1 MNKIVEN
8 FQRLVDADI
17 SVFSKEEKIAYYEN
31 IRKKL
36 DKIMDESDIDLDLF
50 EELLEIK
57 KQVLAKVNNLIR

>member
-17 SVFSKEEKIAYYEN
+17 SVFSKEEKITYYGN

-36 DKIMDESDIDLDLF
+36 DKIMDESDIDLDVF

>member
-17 SVFSKEEKIAYYEN
+17 SVCSKEEKIAYYEN
-31 IRKKL
+31 IRKKM
-36 DKIMDESDIDLDLF
+36 DKIMDERDIDLDLF

-57 KQVLAKVNNLIR
+57 KQVLAKVNNLNR

>member
-17 SVFSKEEKIAYYEN
+17 SIFSKEEKIAYYEN
-31 IRKKL
+31 IRKKM
-36 DKIMDESDIDLDLF
+36 DKIMDERDIDLDLF

-57 KQVLAKVNNLIR
+57 KQVLAKVNNLNR

>member
-17 SVFSKEEKIAYYEN
+17 SVFSKEEKIAYYGN

-36 DKIMDESDIDLDLF
+36 DKIMDESDIDLDVF

>member
-8 FQRLVDADI
+8 FQRLIDADI

-31 IRKKL
+31 IRKKM
-36 DKIMDESDIDLDLF
+36 DKIMDERDIDLDLF

-57 KQVLAKVNNLIR
+57 KQVLAKVNNLNR

>member
-50 EELLEIK
+50 EGLLEIK
-57 KQVLAKVNNLIR
+57 KQVLAKVNNLNR

>member
-17 SVFSKEEKIAYYEN
+17 SIFSKEEKIAYYEN
-31 IRKKL
+31 IRKKM

-57 KQVLAKVNNLIR
+57 KQVLAKVNNLNR

>member
-8 FQRLVDADI
+8 FQRLIDADI

-50 EELLEIK
+50 EGLLEIK
-57 KQVLAKVNNLIR
+57 KQVLAKVNNLNR

>member
-31 IRKKL
+31 IRKKM
-36 DKIMDESDIDLDLF
+36 DKIMDERDIDLDLF

-57 KQVLAKVNNLIR
+57 KQVLAKVNNLNR

>member
-57 KQVLAKVNNLIR
+57 KQVLAKVNNLNR